1 MSSSW
6 LIPAAVAVVLP
17 LVMRAVGKKNAV
29 VVAPASGAVVM
40 RLPKFFG
47 ILGWIGLLM
56 TAGFVAA
63 GVFLF
68 GKGSIPTGV
77 FLLAIGGLFGW
88 MSVVLIRDGQHHRV
102 AYDDASFQVTDG
114 AGVTRTSEWSDV
126 ISGKVHPI
134 TKMIHLSTKDGQVLK
149 INAYLIGSD
158 AFFSSL
164 AQRTGLPVADLVMR
178 ARYPG

>member
-1 MSSSW
+1 M
-6 LIPAAVAVVLP
+6 
-17 LVMRAVGKKNAV
+17 
-29 VVAPASGAVVM
+29 VAPASGAVEM

-56 TAGFVAA
+56 TAGFMA
-63 GVFLF
+63 GAITVFAE
-68 GKGSIPTGV
+68 GSIPMGAL
-77 FLLAIGGLFGW
+77 LLAFGGLFGW

-102 AYDDASFQVTDG
+102 VYDHASFQVTDG
-114 AGVTRTSEWSDV
+114 AGVTRSSVWTDV
-126 ISGKVHPI
+126 VSGKVHPI

-158 AFFSSL
+158 AFFSRL
-164 AQRTGLPVADLVMR
+164 AQHTGLPVADLVMR

>member
-1 MSSSW
+1 MNSSW
-6 LIPAAVAVVLP
+6 LTPAAVAVVLP
-17 LVMRAVGKKNAV
+17 LVMRAVGRKNAA
-29 VVAPASGAVVM
+29 VVAPASGAVEM

-47 ILGWIGLLM
+47 ILGWVVLLM

-63 GVFLF
+63 GVALLAN
-68 GKGSIPTGV
+68 GGIRIGV
-77 FLLAIGGLFGW
+77 FLLAIGGLFGR
-88 MSVVLIRDGQHHRV
+88 MSVVLIRDGLHHRV

-114 AGVTRTSEWSDV
+114 AGVTRSSAWTHV
-126 ISGKVHPI
+126 VSGKVHPI

-158 AFFSSL
+158 AFFSRL
-164 AQRTGLPVADLVMR
+164 AQHTGLPVADLVMR